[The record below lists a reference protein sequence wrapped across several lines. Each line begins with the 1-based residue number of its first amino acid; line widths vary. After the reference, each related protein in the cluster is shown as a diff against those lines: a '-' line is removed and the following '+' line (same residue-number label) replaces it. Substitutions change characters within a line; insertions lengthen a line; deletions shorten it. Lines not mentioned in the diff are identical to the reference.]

1 MSKRFRQTAV
11 SRPFPSMILIAGTL
25 LFSVAG
31 CRDIFGPGE
40 GILTI
45 DVAASRVP
53 CQGAF
58 PQECFQV
65 RQQPNTTWTLFYDSI
80 EGFDYEVGFEYTI
93 RVGRR
98 AVPNPPADGSSFA
111 YRLLSLLRKVPA

>member
-1 MSKRFRQTAV
+1 MSNRFRQTGV
-11 SRPFPSMILIAGTL
+11 SRLVASMILVAGTL

-40 GILTI
+40 DILTL

-53 CQGAF
+53 CQGMV
-58 PQECFQV
+58 PQECLQV
-65 RQQPNTTWTLFYDSI
+65 REHPDTTWTFFYDPI

-93 RVGRR
+93 RVARR

-111 YRLLSLLRKVPA
+111 YRFLSLLRKVPA